1 VAGGVGRESEGVPM
15 FLVRADGGALCV
27 RECERESWLWA
38 RALGAFGLT
47 PAPLPPLSWH
57 VLCCTRGYRAHG
69 AVSERKGMRH
79 LGCALR
85 GLLFGIWPGI
95 ENCSGNDTRPE
106 HQLHQ
111 AGRGKRGVGGL
122 LRHHAKVGA
131 GCAQLA

>member
-69 AVSERKGMRH
+69 AVSEKKRDAPSGMRP
-79 LGCALR
+79 
-85 GLLFGIWPGI
+85 PGSAFWDLARDR
-95 ENCSGNDTRPE
+95 EL
-106 HQLHQ
+106 QW
-111 AGRGKRGVGGL
+111 KRYTP
-122 LRHHAKVGA
+122 
-131 GCAQLA
+131 